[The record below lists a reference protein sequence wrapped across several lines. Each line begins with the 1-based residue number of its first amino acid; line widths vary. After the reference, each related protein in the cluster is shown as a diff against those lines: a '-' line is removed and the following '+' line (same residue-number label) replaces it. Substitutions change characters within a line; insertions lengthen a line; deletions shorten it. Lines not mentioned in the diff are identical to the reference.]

1 MLDAWKRT
9 AAFSFL
15 APPLAL
21 RAERRYRAARTIT
34 APCNAQTL
42 PSLSIIIPAR
52 NEAEN
57 LQRLLPSLQALSY
70 PGQVEIIVVDDNS
83 EDETAVVAKNQ
94 HVNLL
99 SLGTLQPG
107 WYGKPN
113 ACHQGA
119 QIAQGD
125 WLLFTD
131 ADTLHQ
137 PDGPAQVVGYAV
149 ENDLD
154 GLSLWLE
161 QETRGMTDRLALT
174 AAFAGLFAGLP
185 KKHTHLNGQYILL
198 RRDVYE
204 ASCGFAAVQQ
214 EALEDVALG
223 HHLQKSGYKVPILQG
238 GNIAAVRM
246 YANDRQ
252 MWHGMSRLNA
262 DSLRWSG
269 LSALLTVIFIT
280 ALMSP
285 LLTIAGVLGGRL
297 RWPWIPVTWG
307 TAVASIWPWSRRY
320 GSGWLACLVPL
331 GALFVQLAGVWGLI
345 SRIVGRG
352 IPWKGRTV

>member
-1 MLDAWKRT
+1 MIDSWKRT

-21 RAERRYRAARTIT
+21 RAERRYRATRTI
-34 APCNAQTL
+34 AAACKGQVL

-57 LQRLLPSLQALSY
+57 LQRLLPSLQAISY
-70 PGQVEIIVVDDNS
+70 PGQYEIVVVDDNS
-83 EDETAVVAKNQ
+83 DDETAVIAQNHHAK
-94 HVNLL
+94 VL
-99 SLGTLQPG
+99 SLGSLREG

-131 ADTLHQ
+131 ADTVHR
-137 PDGPAQVVGYAV
+137 PDGPAKVVGYAV
-149 ENDLD
+149 ENNLD

-161 QETRGMTDRLALT
+161 QETRGLSDRLALT

-198 RRDVYE
+198 RRDVYV
-204 ASCGFAAVQQ
+204 ASNGFAAVRQ

-223 HHLQKSGYKVPILQG
+223 HHLQKSGYQVPILHG
-238 GNIAAVRM
+238 SNIATVHM

-252 MWHGMSRLNA
+252 MWHGLSRLSA

-269 LSALLTVIFIT
+269 LSSVLTVIFIT

-285 LLTIAGVLGGRL
+285 LLTIAGVLGGHL

-320 GSGWLACLVPL
+320 GSGWLAYLIPL

-345 SRIVGRG
+345 SRILRRG
-352 IPWKGRTV
+352 IPWKGRSV